1 MSTFVIGDIHGG
13 YAALLQVLNRA
24 AVTPNDTLIFLG
36 DLVDGWSQSYQTVQY
51 VMDLQK
57 KQSCIVI
64 LGNHDLWC
72 RQWLASGI
80 ADATW
85 LRHGGQATMESYQ
98 QASPADKK
106 SHLDF
111 FESMK
116 FFYVDDSNRL
126 FIHAGFTSMHGPDNE
141 VYQSNY
147 MWDRTLWEMAVC
159 MDKRVKKNDMLF
171 PKRLKMYNEIYI
183 GHTPT
188 LAYGVSTPMQAINLW
203 NLDTG
208 GAFTGALSIMDIDS
222 KKIWQSDIVK
232 TLYPN
237 ETGRNKA

>member
-1 MSTFVIGDIHGG
+1 
-13 YAALLQVLNRA
+13 
-24 AVTPNDTLIFLG
+24 
-36 DLVDGWSQSYQTVQY
+36 
-51 VMDLQK
+51 
-57 KQSCIVI
+57 
-64 LGNHDLWC
+64 
-72 RQWLASGI
+72 
-80 ADATW
+80 
-85 LRHGGQATMESYQ
+85 
-98 QASPADKK
+98 
-106 SHLDF
+106 
-111 FESMK
+111 
-116 FFYVDDSNRL
+116 
-126 FIHAGFTSMHGPDNE
+126 
-141 VYQSNY
+141 
-147 MWDRTLWEMAVC
+147 MAVC

-232 TLYPN
+232 TLYPH